1 MKIEICKTWF
11 SKFRG
16 LMFSKKKNLL
26 FVFKEE
32 KTIAIHM
39 FFVFFSI
46 NIIYFDKNKKET
58 ARVKAYPFTIL
69 KPRKAKY
76 ILETTEAVNRDDI
89 SHILGSVQ

>member
-1 MKIEICKTWF
+1 MKIKICKSWF

-26 FVFKEE
+26 FVFNKE
-32 KTIAIHM
+32 KIIAIHM
-39 FFVFFSI
+39 LFVFFPI
-46 NIIYFDKNKKET
+46 TVIYLDKNKKET

-76 ILETTEAVNRDDI
+76 ILEAAEEINDYDFLKEI
-89 SHILGSVQ
+89 S